1 MPTVSYGIAN
11 TADDAFSSSTLN
23 SDEGVIIGNLSA
35 VFGSAY
41 PLKSLFRFLAVAV
54 PQGATID
61 TATLSLTYN
70 PSGPSGLP
78 VGQFDSNSGPLY
90 GVAQDNVA
98 STAPTSIGSLPKT
111 TASTDVINATGTF
124 TVDVTAQV
132 AEITSRAGWAS
143 GNALAFVTDGTS
155 AGSAFIEVYD
165 YSSSTSQAAQ
175 LSITYSTGGG
185 SPTLND
191 LTLDNSSVVEAA
203 SVGSAVGSLVGLTS
217 GSTPTL
223 TDDASGRFAL
233 DGTTIEVASALTPG
247 SYDIEVTETLT
258 GATNT
263 PNISTIT
270 ITVTEAPL
278 IQYVGSQT
286 GTNTL
291 TLPGH
296 QAGDLILLFAYRDG
310 SNTAPSVPTGQNWTT
325 VQNPT
330 GANTNS
336 HALAA
341 KVATSSSE
349 GVGTFTSATTVI
361 AHVYRPKASY
371 VLAIGAVATPG
382 TGSSTTVTYPALT
395 LQDTVGDSV
404 VVGFA
409 GHRSTNTTL
418 ETPPAGMVN
427 RSTAVDGTDEA
438 AGHDTNTGVSSWS
451 ATAVSV
457 GGTSSG
463 WRATTV
469 EVKVAPDLPPITGSL
484 TATLAASALSAAAAV
499 LVAGSLVAT
508 LAPATVTASGQVL
521 VTGSASATLAPSTV
535 SASGQAPITGSLS
548 ATLAPATVSAT
559 GSVGNPPIDGSLNA
573 TLAPSTLEATG
584 QVIVSGSASVMLAP
598 STLSAQGSVPITGQ
612 ASATLAAS
620 TLSGS
625 GSVPVT
631 GSASTTLQPSTVEAS
646 GSVPVSGSAT
656 VSLAPATLNAT
667 AVVPVS
673 GSLTATLQP
682 ATLDAYGA
690 SVDVIIG
697 TLNVTLAPS
706 TVAATGQV
714 QIQGAAS
721 STLSPS
727 TLSAQGQV
735 GITGAA
741 NASLS
746 PSTLSGVGSAPITGN
761 AALGLSPATVEASG
775 AVPVIGSLSA
785 TLQPATVEAFG
796 TSGELPDVPPERR
809 ITLPGRDR
817 SVALPGRLRRVTV
830 SARPRRITL

>member
-1 MPTVSYGIAN
+1 MPTVSYSIAN
-11 TADDAFSSSTLN
+11 TADDVAYIPGTGLIDTN
-23 SDEGVIIGNLSA
+23 VGAGDTGGAGVFAGI
-35 VFGSAY
+35 
-41 PLKSLFRFLAVAV
+41 RFVGV
-54 PQGATID
+54 VIPQGATID
-61 TATLSLTYN
+61 NATLTLVKDV
-70 PSGPSGLP
+70 PSSFGGPWGL
-78 VGQFDSNSGPLY
+78 LK
-90 GVAQDNVA
+90 GVNVDN
-98 STAPTSIGSLPKT
+98 APAWTTTSPQSATKT
-111 TASTDVINATGTF
+111 TQSVTVVDGSTQNYDVAAIIQAIVN
-124 TVDVTAQV
+124 
-132 AEITSRAGWAS
+132 RAGWSS
-143 GNALAFVTDGTS
+143 GNALAF
-155 AGSAFIEVYD
+155 AGDPTGATGVMSWLD
-165 YSSSTSQAAQ
+165 YSTSTTNCAQ

-191 LTLDNSSVVEAA
+191 LTLSNASVVETA
-203 SVGSAVGSLVGLTS
+203 SVGATVGSLVGLTS

-223 TDDASGRFAL
+223 TDDASGRFSL
-233 DGTTIEVASALTPG
+233 DGTAIKVASALTPG
-247 SYDIEVTETLT
+247 SYDIEVTEALT

-263 PNISTIT
+263 PNVSTIT

-278 IQYVGSQT
+278 IQYVGSRV
-286 GTNTL
+286 GTNTPP
-291 TLPGH
+291 TV
-296 QAGDLILLFAYRDG
+296 A
-310 SNTAPSVPTGQNWTT
+310 TGQNWTT

-349 GVGTFTSATTVI
+349 GVGTFTNATTVI
-361 AHVYRPKASY
+361 THVYRPKSGY
-371 VLAIGAVATPG
+371 VLAAGAAATPG

-395 LQDTVGDSV
+395 LQDTGGNSV

-499 LVAGSLVAT
+499 LVAGSLAAT
-508 LAPATVTASGQVL
+508 LAPATVTASGQVP

-535 SASGQAPITGSLS
+535 SASAQAPITGSLS
-548 ATLAPATVSAT
+548 ATLASATVSAT

-584 QVIVSGSASVMLAP
+584 QVIVSGSASATLTP

-612 ASATLAAS
+612 ATATLAAS

-625 GSVPVT
+625 GSVPVI
-631 GSASTTLQPSTVEAS
+631 GSASTTLQPSTLEAS

-667 AVVPVS
+667 AVVPIG

-706 TVAATGQV
+706 TVTATGQV
-714 QIQGAAS
+714 PIQGAVS

-735 GITGAA
+735 SITGSA
-741 NASLS
+741 NAALS
-746 PSTLSGVGSAPITGN
+746 PSTVSGIGSVPITGN
-761 AALGLSPATVEASG
+761 AALGLSPATVQAFG
-775 AVPVIGSLSA
+775 AVPVVGSLSA